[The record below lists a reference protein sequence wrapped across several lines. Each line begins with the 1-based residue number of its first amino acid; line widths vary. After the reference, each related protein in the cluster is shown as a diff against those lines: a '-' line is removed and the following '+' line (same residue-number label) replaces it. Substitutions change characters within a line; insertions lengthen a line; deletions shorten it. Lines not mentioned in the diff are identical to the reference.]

1 MAVLLGGIFSVWGL
15 LAWVACAAFA
25 GHLAGEKGRCGF
37 CWFVL
42 GIVFGPLAL
51 IAAVGLPVK
60 GPTRRTHAQ
69 CHMCHEF
76 VLPHARKCKHCQ
88 TEFAPDEH
96 TQGLAEQEGVG
107 DVVKAEGK
115 NFLTSPETWFIVT
128 LIVVLVYLSS

>member
-1 MAVLLGGIFSVWGL
+1 MWGL
-15 LAWVACAAFA
+15 LGWVACAAFA

-42 GIVFGPLAL
+42 GVVFGPLAL
-51 IAAVGLPVK
+51 IAAVGLPAK

-69 CHMCHEF
+69 CDMCHEF
-76 VLPHARKCKHCQ
+76 VLPQARKCRHCL

-96 TQGLAEQEGVG
+96 TQGLPEQGWVG

-115 NFLTSPETWFIVT
+115 TFSRARRRGL
-128 LIVVLVYLSS
+128 L